1 MFVARLE
8 SVCLW
13 LSLSQ
18 YGCDYA
24 WVSMV
29 VTMLG
34 SVCLWLGLSQYVC
47 G

>member
-8 SVCLW
+8 SVCLS
-13 LSLSQ
+13 LGLSQ
-18 YGCDYA
+18 YGCDYSWVSMVVTA

-34 SVCLWLGLSQYVC
+34 SVWL
-47 G
+47 

>member
-1 MFVARLE
+1 
-8 SVCLW
+8 
-13 LSLSQ
+13 LSLGLSQ
-18 YGCDYA
+18 YGCDYG